1 MAWWELILVI
11 LTVGFVSLIE
21 ICTISICIGKI
32 LDQRLKTRTIL
43 GHKILKEE
51 LNEIMNCFKECISV
65 LKEEKTGKMR
75 EQAYDPRGYG
85 NAKVVKPIPV
95 KRNEPETLDTE
106 DMDNW
111 LKI

>member
-11 LTVGFVSLIE
+11 LTIGFVSMIE
-21 ICTISICIGKI
+21 ICTISICIGKV
-32 LDQRLKTRTIL
+32 LDQRLKTRTVL

-51 LNEIMNCFKECISV
+51 MAE
-65 LKEEKTGKMR
+65 LKSFIKDCANMFLPENKKMS
-75 EQAYDPRGYG
+75 EPTYSGYG

-95 KRNEPETLDTE
+95 KRNEPETLDT
-106 DMDNW
+106 DVYDDW

>member
-11 LTVGFVSLIE
+11 LTIGFVSMIE
-21 ICTISICIGKI
+21 ICTISICIGKV
-32 LDQRLKTRTIL
+32 LDQRLKTRTVL

-51 LNEIMNCFKECISV
+51 MAE
-65 LKEEKTGKMR
+65 LKSFIKDCANMFLPERNKMS
-75 EQAYDPRGYG
+75 EPTYSGYG

-95 KRNEPETLDTE
+95 KRNEPETLDT
-106 DMDNW
+106 DMDDW